1 MIDNPF
7 AVLDRRLNR
16 LESLIINLSS
26 ELKSREKEEI
36 LEVDDVCRMFGV
48 SRTTVYEWRRSGKV
62 NSYQRG
68 RRVYFKKSELL
79 RFRSEEGG
87 TL

>member
-1 MIDNPF
+1 MIDNF
-7 AVLDRRLNR
+7 FKELEGRLHR
-16 LESLIINLSS
+16 LESLITNLSE
-26 ELKSREKEEI
+26 ELKDRKKDEI

-48 SRTTVYEWRRSGKV
+48 TRTTVYEWRRSGKV

-68 RRVYFKKSELL
+68 RRVYFKKAELL
-79 RFRSEEGG
+79 KFRPEEGG